1 MPPPPSEWGKLSQGQ
16 RFQMFATDLY
26 RAIEAAELG
35 RIERMILGHV
45 IELSWS
51 VKNRSGKQW
60 PDPLAARPNL
70 PSLAAEW
77 GVKRQ
82 NVHRACNNLI
92 AKRIL
97 IEDEA
102 GLWVNKSADQW
113 VEPTSGKPLLDTQ
126 AIRYATSAR
135 TRNRGRTEGPGVI
148 PRDDTASSPEMTSNH
163 PPCHPQRLHGVI
175 PRDDTA
181 SSPEMTR
188 LIEERAA
195 EDLRRFKR
203 GAGRPAGTR
212 EDSQPHPEHEAPE
225 ADARTLFGNRF
236 GDQVKAAAAD
246 IRRHVRGEEAT
257 PFAAYRAALAEIHRR
272 ERKGSPST
280 NRHARALKI
289 AQGFA
294 DHGLPAPE
302 APQAPKPT
310 LKERIAAIEASE
322 AESRERDA

>member
-1 MPPPPSEWGKLSQGQ
+1 MPASWGKVSQGQ
-16 RFQMFATDLY
+16 PFAIVATDFG
-26 RAIEAAELG
+26 RAIMAAGLG
-35 RIERMILGHV
+35 IHESSLLWFVIER
-45 IELSWS
+45 SWGES
-51 VKNRSGKQW
+51 KKAGGRSKW
-60 PDPLAARPNL
+60 PDPIPVKLDLRRLAEETGFVRQRMYEARSRL
-70 PSLAAEW
+70 M
-77 GVKRQ
+77 
-82 NVHRACNNLI
+82 
-92 AKRIL
+92 AKNIL
-97 IEDEA
+97 IEQPE
-102 GLWVNKSADQW
+102 GVLINKNAETWID
-113 VEPTSGKPLLDTQ
+113 PKTSKPLIPKE
-126 AIRYATSAR
+126 AIRYAKSSRPSPANLNAPAFNSERPSVQPR
-135 TRNRGRTEGPGVI
+135 T
-148 PRDDTASSPEMTSNH
+148 
-163 PPCHPQRLHGVI
+163 PQRSNLNAPAFNSERPSVQ
-175 PRDDTA
+175 P
-181 SSPEMTR
+181 

-203 GAGRPAGTR
+203 GSGRPAGTR
-212 EDSQPHPEHEAPE
+212 EDSQPDPEHEAAE
-225 ADARTLFGNRF
+225 ADARTLFGDPF
-236 GDQVKAAAAD
+236 GDQVKTSSED